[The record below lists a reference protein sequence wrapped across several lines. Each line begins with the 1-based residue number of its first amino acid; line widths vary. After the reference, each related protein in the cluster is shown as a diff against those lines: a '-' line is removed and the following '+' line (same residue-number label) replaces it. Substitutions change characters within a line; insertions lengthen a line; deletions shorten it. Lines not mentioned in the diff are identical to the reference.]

1 MKISVSWLK
10 DYIDLHES
18 TDEIAHMLTM
28 SGLEVEGIERV
39 EMVKGGLEGLVIGK
53 VLECK
58 RHPNA
63 DKLSTTLVDI
73 GGGQPVPIVCGAP
86 NVAKGQN
93 VVVATVGTK
102 LYGPEGEEFKIKKT
116 KIRGEI
122 SEGMIC
128 AEDEIGLGTSHD
140 GILVIEDE
148 VEAGTPAARYF
159 KVESDEVLEI
169 GLTPNRADA
178 TSHIGVARELRA
190 LLNRDVRYPDIS
202 NFKPD
207 NNDFPVEVIVENQ
220 KACPRYSGLTVTGLT
235 IGESPEWLKR
245 RLLSIGQAP
254 INNVVDITNF
264 ILHELGQPLH
274 AFDLAKIRGRKVVV
288 KTLPEGTPFVTLDEQ
303 ERKLKADDLMICDSE
318 GGMCIAGVF
327 GGAESGVTDGTT
339 GIFLESAYFSP
350 DYIRRTSTTH
360 GLKTDSAFRFERGTD
375 PNMTVF
381 ALKRAALLIREL
393 AGGKI
398 SSEVIDIYPREIG
411 PFRVPMSYAHID
423 RLIGK
428 KIDRERIK
436 EILHLLDID
445 TTDETQDGFMAIVP
459 PYRVDVTREADVIE
473 EILRIY
479 GYDNIA
485 LAKST
490 GSPFHAEFADPDMRK
505 EQMTATELL
514 VANGYF
520 EIITNSLTKPEYAKL
535 SKAFDDQRSVYIL
548 NKLSE
553 DLAVMRQTMLF
564 SGLEVIAHN
573 INRRQSDL
581 KLFEFGK
588 KYQHIEKKYI
598 EQFYL
603 SVWATGN
610 YEKENWIRKTR
621 PLEFHDLYAVILKII
636 NKFID
641 ESYSSENFSDDIF
654 EYGLKLSISGHEFAR
669 FGLLNKT
676 TAQLAGVSEDI
687 FYAELDFE
695 WLVTKRKRNF
705 RVEEISRFPEVRRD
719 LSLVVDKSVPFERI
733 REITEANEFRGILKQ
748 VNVFDYYVGEKL
760 EKDKKAIAISL
771 ILQDKKRTLT
781 DKVIDKTMKRLMQLF
796 ETKVGATI
804 RK

>member
-1 MKISVSWLK
+1 MKISLSWLK
-10 DYIDLHES
+10 DYIDLPES
-18 TDEIAHMLTM
+18 TAEIAHMLTM

-39 EMVKGGLEGLVIGK
+39 EPVKGGLQGLVIGE
-53 VLECK
+53 VLECQ

-63 DKLSTTLVDI
+63 DKLSTTIVDI
-73 GGGQPVPIVCGAP
+73 GDGHTLPIVCGAP
-86 NVAKGQN
+86 NVAKGQK

-102 LYGPEGEEFKIKKT
+102 LYGPAGEEFKIKKT

-128 AEDEIGLGTSHD
+128 AEDEIGLGSDHQ
-140 GILVIEDE
+140 GIMVLNADAIP
-148 VEAGTPAARYF
+148 GTPAATYF
-159 KVESDEVLEI
+159 QLEADEVLEI

-202 NFKPD
+202 HFKSD
-207 NNDFPVEVIVENQ
+207 NNNNPVEVIVENHA
-220 KACPRYSGLTVTGLT
+220 ACPRYSGITISGLT
-235 IGESPEWLKR
+235 IRESPDWIKR
-245 RLLSIGQAP
+245 RLISIGQTP

-274 AFDLAKIRGRKVVV
+274 AFDLDKIRGKKVVV
-288 KTLPEGTPFVTLDEQ
+288 KTLPEGTSFVTLDEQ
-303 ERKLKADDLMICDSE
+303 ERKLKADDLMICDAE

-327 GGAESGVTDGTT
+327 GGAESGVTDHTT
-339 GIFLESAYFSP
+339 SIFLESAYFSP
-350 DYIRRTSTTH
+350 DYIRRTSTVH
-360 GLKTDSAFRFERGTD
+360 ALKTDSAFRFERGTD

-381 ALKRAALLIREL
+381 ALKRAAMLIKEL
-393 AGGKI
+393 AGGEI
-398 SSEVIDIYPREIG
+398 SSKVIDIYPEKISH
-411 PFRVPMSYAHID
+411 FRVPMSYLHID

-428 KIDRERIK
+428 KIDRNRIR
-436 EILHLLDID
+436 EILRLLDIE
-445 TTDETQDGFMAIVP
+445 TEDETPEGFVAIVP

-479 GYDNIA
+479 GYDNIE
-485 LAKST
+485 LSKST
-490 GSPFHAEFADPDMRK
+490 GSPFHAEFTDPDMRK
-505 EQMTATELL
+505 EQMVATELL
-514 VANGYF
+514 AANGYF
-520 EIITNSLTKPEYAKL
+520 EIITNSLTKPEYARE
-535 SKAFDDQRSVYIL
+535 SKAFKDEHSVYIL

-573 INRRQSDL
+573 VNRRQFDL

-588 KYQHIEKKYI
+588 KYRYIKKNYE

-610 YEKENWIRKTR
+610 YETENWIRKTR

-641 ESYSSENFSDDIF
+641 ERYSSENFSDDIF
-654 EYGLKLSISGHEFAR
+654 EYGLKLSLDGHEFAR
-669 FGLLNKT
+669 FGLLKKT
-676 TAQLAGVSEDI
+676 TTQLAGVSEDT

-695 WLVTKRKRNF
+695 WLVTKRKRDF
-705 RVEEISRFPEVRRD
+705 KVKEISKFPEVRRD
-719 LSLVVDKSVPFERI
+719 LSLVVDKNVPFERI
-733 REITEANEFRGILKQ
+733 KEITEANEFRGILKQ

-781 DKVIDKTMKRLMQLF
+781 DKMIDKTMKRLMQLF
-796 ETKVGATI
+796 ETKVGAII